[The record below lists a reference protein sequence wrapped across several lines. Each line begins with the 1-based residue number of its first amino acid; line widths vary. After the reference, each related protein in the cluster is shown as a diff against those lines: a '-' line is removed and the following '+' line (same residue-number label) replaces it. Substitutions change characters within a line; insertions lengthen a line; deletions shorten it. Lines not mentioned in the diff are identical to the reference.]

1 MAIKKIYQYT
11 YASTA
16 AAKQHRCHKCL
27 TATHR
32 HTKTT
37 ADKFKAKLS
46 R

>member
-16 AAKQHRCHKCL
+16 AVKQHRCRKCP
-27 TATHR
+27 TVTHR
-32 HTKTT
+32 HTKIT